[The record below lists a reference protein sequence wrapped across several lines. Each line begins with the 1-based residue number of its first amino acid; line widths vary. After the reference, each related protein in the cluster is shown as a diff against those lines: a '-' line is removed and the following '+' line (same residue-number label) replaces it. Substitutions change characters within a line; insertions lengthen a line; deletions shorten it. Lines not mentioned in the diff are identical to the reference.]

1 MEILLLFVGI
11 AVLVWGFILL
21 LRNMKLNKNGVKMEA
36 EIIDVRK
43 KQQQSTDVD
52 GYTTSSDMYYPVYR
66 YTYEGEEYTQE
77 STLGV
82 SNSKK
87 YRKGDKINIVFMAD
101 KPNKPH
107 IRGAFNLWFLPGLL
121 MFLGIIFIISFS
133 AI

>member
-121 MFLGIIFIISFS
+121 MFLGIIFIISFF